1 MPSNEIL
8 QEAQNLRN
16 VCTRLELVADRHV
29 HLTAKLLAISTTI
42 QNAAILLEVLVVAKL
57 DGSRPM

>member
-8 QEAQNLRN
+8 QEAQNLRD

-29 HLTAKLLAISTTI
+29 HLTEKLLAISTTI
-42 QNAAILLEVLVVAKL
+42 QNAAVLLEILVVAKL
-57 DGSRPM
+57 DDARPT

>member
-1 MPSNEIL
+1 MPLHAIL
-8 QEAQNLRN
+8 QEAQHLRD

-29 HLTAKLLAISTTI
+29 HLTEQLLAISATI

-57 DGSRPM
+57 DGSRTT